1 MDDNETKDKI
11 ETNKKCP
18 DTKKVIS
25 LFISYVDENTIYSLD
40 EYKKLL
46 SISYKEANK
55 KQKKRSQ
62 VSKNTEISNGG
73 EGTQGTEGTEC
84 EICVKREPSKYNIF
98 VREEMSRLKETNNE
112 IPYKELMKMAA
123 KNWNERKNMS

>member
-11 ETNKKCP
+11 ENYKKCP

-25 LFISYVDENTIYSLD
+25 LFISYVNENTIYSLD

-62 VSKNTEISNGG
+62 VSINTEISNGG
-73 EGTQGTEGTEC
+73 EGTEC
-84 EICVKREPSKYNIF
+84 AICVKREPSKYNIF
-98 VREEMSRLKETNNE
+98 VREEMSRLKETSNE

>member
-55 KQKKRSQ
+55 KKKKRSQ

-73 EGTQGTEGTEC
+73 EGTRGTEGAEC

>member
-1 MDDNETKDKI
+1 MDDNESKDKI
-11 ETNKKCP
+11 ENNKKCP

-25 LFISYVDENTIYSLD
+25 LFISSIDENTIYSLD
-40 EYKKLL
+40 EYKKIL

-73 EGTQGTEGTEC
+73 EGTQETNGTEC

-98 VREEMSRLKETNNE
+98 VKEEMSRLKEANNE
-112 IPYKELMKMAA
+112 IPYKELMKLAA

>member
-11 ETNKKCP
+11 ENNKKCP

-25 LFISYVDENTIYSLD
+25 LFISYVNENTIYSLD

-73 EGTQGTEGTEC
+73 EETEC
-84 EICVKREPSKYNIF
+84 AICVKREPSKYNIF
-98 VREEMSRLKETNNE
+98 VREEMSRLKETSNE

>member
-11 ETNKKCP
+11 ENNKKCP

-25 LFISYVDENTIYSLD
+25 LFISYVNDNTIYSLD

-73 EGTQGTEGTEC
+73 EGTEC
-84 EICVKREPSKYNIF
+84 KICVKREPSKYNIF
-98 VREEMSRLKETNNE
+98 VREEMSRLKETSNE
-112 IPYKELMKMAA
+112 IPYKELMKIAA

>member
-25 LFISYVDENTIYSLD
+25 LFNSYVDENTIYSLD
-40 EYKKLL
+40 EYKKML

-73 EGTQGTEGTEC
+73 EGTRGTEEAEC

>member
-25 LFISYVDENTIYSLD
+25 LFNSYVDENTIYSLD
-40 EYKKLL
+40 EYKKML

-55 KQKKRSQ
+55 KQKYLMEEKELEEQRGL
-62 VSKNTEISNGG
+62 N
-73 EGTQGTEGTEC
+73 
-84 EICVKREPSKYNIF
+84 VKF
-98 VREEMSRLKETNNE
+98 VLKESLLNIIFLLE
-112 IPYKELMKMAA
+112 KKCQDLKKQIMKFLI
-123 KNWNERKNMS
+123 KSL

>member
-1 MDDNETKDKI
+1 MDDNQTKNNI
-11 ETNKKCP
+11 ENNKKCP

-25 LFISYVDENTIYSLD
+25 LFISSIDENTIYSLD
-40 EYKKLL
+40 EYKKIL

-55 KQKKRSQ
+55 KLKKRSQ

-73 EGTQGTEGTEC
+73 EGTEGTEC

-98 VREEMSRLKETNNE
+98 VKEEMSRLKEANNE

>member
-11 ETNKKCP
+11 ENNKKCP

-25 LFISYVDENTIYSLD
+25 LFISYVNENTIYSLD

-73 EGTQGTEGTEC
+73 EGTEGTEGTEC

-98 VREEMSRLKETNNE
+98 VREEMSRLKETSNE
-112 IPYKELMKMAA
+112 IPYKELMKIAA

>member
-11 ETNKKCP
+11 ENNKKCP

-25 LFISYVDENTIYSLD
+25 LFISYVNENTIYSLD

-55 KQKKRSQ
+55 KQKKRLQ

-73 EGTQGTEGTEC
+73 EGTEGTEC

-98 VREEMSRLKETNNE
+98 VREEMSRLKETSNE
-112 IPYKELMKMAA
+112 IPYKELMKIAA

>member
-11 ETNKKCP
+11 ENNKKCP

-25 LFISYVDENTIYSLD
+25 LFISYVNENTIYSLD

-73 EGTQGTEGTEC
+73 EGTEGTEGTEC

-98 VREEMSRLKETNNE
+98 VREEMSRLKEISNE
-112 IPYKELMKMAA
+112 IPYKELMKIAA

>member
-25 LFISYVDENTIYSLD
+25 LFNSYVDENTIYSLD
-40 EYKKLL
+40 EYKKML

>member
-25 LFISYVDENTIYSLD
+25 LFNSYVDENTIYSLD
-40 EYKKLL
+40 EYKKML

-73 EGTQGTEGTEC
+73 EGTRGTEGTEC

>member
-11 ETNKKCP
+11 ENNKKCP

-25 LFISYVDENTIYSLD
+25 LFISYVNENTIYSLD

-62 VSKNTEISNGG
+62 VSKNTEISNG
-73 EGTQGTEGTEC
+73 EEGTEC
-84 EICVKREPSKYNIF
+84 AICVKREPSKYNIF
-98 VREEMSRLKETNNE
+98 VREEMSRLKETSNE

>member
-11 ETNKKCP
+11 ENNKKCP

-25 LFISYVDENTIYSLD
+25 LFISYVNENTIYSLD

-55 KQKKRSQ
+55 KQKKRLQ

-73 EGTQGTEGTEC
+73 EGTEGTEGTEC

-98 VREEMSRLKETNNE
+98 VREEMSRLKETSNE
-112 IPYKELMKMAA
+112 IPYKELMKIAA